1 MLGWGFL
8 FSSILSKNVKWRII
22 MAEIKVQFPDGN
34 EKAFEKGT
42 TTEEIAQSI
51 SPGLRKKPLQVN
63 LINNW
68 SI

>member
-1 MLGWGFL
+1 
-8 FSSILSKNVKWRII
+8 